1 MFSDE
6 FEERNSKQQSIIND
20 QQKMIQVFKDEQNKT
35 KLFYEKQLTTLNEQS
50 LREKN
55 EIKSVCLIIKLSNE
69 KKKIFFFL
77 LLAI

>member
-1 MFSDE
+1 LFSDE

>member
-1 MFSDE
+1 LFYLLIKIRFVLDE

-35 KLFYEKQLTTLNEQS
+35 KLFYEKQFTTLNEQC

-55 EIKSVCLIIKLSNE
+55 EIKAVC
-69 KKKIFFFL
+69 
-77 LLAI
+77 